1 MTADTLDLAS
11 RAAELDAADP
21 LAAHRDRFVPSPGV
35 VAYLDGNSLGRP
47 LAGTAERLERFVR
60 EEWGGGL
67 IRGWTGD
74 GPAGASSD
82 RPWMDWPGLVGD
94 RIAAA
99 ALGAAPGQT
108 VVADSTTVLLYKLAR
123 AAVDAQARDGR
134 REIVLDTDNFPTDRY
149 VLEGIAAERGCV
161 LRWIEPDPAE
171 GVTPEQVA
179 AVVGQGTGLVLFSHI
194 AYRSGWLADAPA
206 ITRIVHDAG
215 GLVLWDL
222 CHSAGSVELELDTWG
237 VDLAVGCT
245 YKYLNGGPGS
255 PAFGYVR
262 RDLQDT
268 LRQPI
273 QGWMGRRDPFLM
285 GPGYAPA
292 DGVRG
297 VVSGTPPILA
307 MVPLLSALDQLEEA
321 GIAAV
326 RGKSVALTEFALELV
341 DAWLAPYGV
350 EVASPRD
357 PARRG
362 GHVTIR
368 RAGFR
373 DLLPHLWE
381 RGVIPDF
388 REPDGIRLGLAPLST
403 SFAELHAG
411 LAVLRDVLAQGT

>member
-1 MTADTLDLAS
+1 MTAETLDLAL
-11 RAAELDAADP
+11 RAAELDATDP
-21 LAAHRDRFVPSPGV
+21 LAAHRDRFVPSPDV

-47 LAGTAERLERFVR
+47 LAGTADRLDRFVR

-67 IRGWTGD
+67 IRAWTGD
-74 GPAGASSD
+74 GPASSAQ
-82 RPWMDWPGLVGD
+82 PWMGWPGWVGD

-134 REIVLDTDNFPTDRY
+134 TEIVLDTDNFPTDRY
-149 VLEGIAAERGCV
+149 ILEGIAAERGCV

-179 AVVGQGTGLVLFSHI
+179 AVVGPTTGLVLFSHV
-194 AYRSGWLADAPA
+194 AYRSGWLADAAA

-215 GLVLWDL
+215 GLMLWDL
-222 CHSAGSVELELDTWG
+222 CHSAGSVELELDAWG

-262 RDLQDT
+262 RDLQDV

-285 GPGYAPA
+285 GPGYTPA
-292 DGVRG
+292 AGVRG

-307 MVPLLSALDQLEEA
+307 MVPLLSALDQLDEA

-326 RGKSVALTEFALELV
+326 RAKSVALTEFAVELV
-341 DAWLAPYGV
+341 DAWLAPHGV

-368 RAGFR
+368 RAGFHSVL
-373 DLLPHLWE
+373 DELWR

-388 REPDGIRLGLAPLST
+388 REPDGIRIGLAPLST
-403 SFAELHAG
+403 SFAEVHAG
-411 LAVLRDVLAQGT
+411 LAVLRDVLARPG